1 MAHGHLDEPLDIRG
15 EDEIGQLSQAF
26 EQMRSSLKAR
36 LDELNRLL
44 WVSQKATAS
53 LEIEDALSPVLE
65 SALVT
70 GATAARITL
79 VPELFADR
87 GGNTPGSSSFEP
99 DLDPNLTASGTAD
112 HCLIWP
118 AEPDPNRDLTR
129 PRLLALTPGNPHP
142 QSLLALALREES
154 VYYGTLWIGFS
165 QPHNFEEDE
174 IRYLTTLAGQAALA
188 AANVRLFQTA
198 ELGRQRLE
206 AILASTP
213 DPVLVTDHQE
223 RLLLTNPAA
232 DQVLGFGEQGGKG
245 QRIESSKRWL
255 INLWLFF

>member
-1 MAHGHLDEPLDIRG
+1 VQ
-15 EDEIGQLSQAF
+15 QLP
-26 EQMRSSLKAR
+26 
-36 LDELNRLL
+36 
-44 WVSQKATAS
+44 AS
-53 LEIEDALSPVLE
+53 PWS
-65 SALVT
+65 
-70 GATAARITL
+70 G
-79 VPELFADR
+79 LFADR
-87 GGNTPGSSSFEP
+87 GGNTPGKLSFGAGPGSESYSY
-99 DLDPNLTASGTAD
+99 LDEQIIALSGQQ
-112 HCLIWP
+112 
-118 AEPDPNRDLTR
+118 NRIQIANLTR

-245 QRIESSKRWL
+245 QRIGIIQSDEL
-255 INLWLFF
+255 INLLRSSSKERQSAELTLPDGRVYLATARDHVRGPANGAGLCDADITHLKGSTRSNRILIL